1 MPFCLDDVSKLP
13 FSCFKFLGSSLARAV
28 DVAGSK
34 VGHKICQAICR
45 ATVEHLPSQNGRQP
59 RAEYGSNTHFNQNL
73 NSARAILPEESHPD
87 IYPKRVKKHL
97 EH

>member
-1 MPFCLDDVSKLP
+1 MLIALDLSGGPLLSAETQDPCSDAETP
-13 FSCFKFLGSSLARAV
+13 
-28 DVAGSK
+28 
-34 VGHKICQAICR
+34 ICR

-59 RAEYGSNTHFNQNL
+59 RAEYGSNTHFSQNL

>member
-1 MPFCLDDVSKLP
+1 MLIALDLSGGPLLSAETQDPCSD
-13 FSCFKFLGSSLARAV
+13 AV
-28 DVAGSK
+28 AETLT
-34 VGHKICQAICR
+34 CR

-73 NSARAILPEESHPD
+73 ILARAILPEESHPD